1 MENSTIKPT
10 PSLFK
15 TSLMIAGF
23 LLVEKL
29 LGFTHN
35 LLVARQFSLS
45 PELDAFNVANNLP
58 QTIFGVFSGAAL
70 GFVLVPA
77 LSAALLQEGRPSL
90 WQLFSRVLNLV
101 FLITASA
108 SLLSILFA
116 EPLVR
121 AQFGLAP
128 GFDPSQ
134 QALVVRLMRLNLLAT
149 LLFSLAGLMTAGLH
163 ANQRFFLPAF
173 APAMYDLG
181 ILFGVLVLAPSTGY
195 QIGPIQLPALGLGI
209 QGLMIGTIL
218 GGLFYCLVQL
228 PGLLRLKFRWS
239 ASLGLSDSRLQQVIL
254 LALPRMLTVM
264 LIYLVA
270 IIQDN
275 LASRLVSG
283 SVTSLVFAWL
293 IFQAPVTLIG
303 TALGS
308 VLLPTLASQHTLAQV
323 EAFKR
328 TVLLSVRFLIAVTLP
343 VIVVLCLLLPY
354 LVGVL
359 GFNTADSQVV
369 VQTTSAFL
377 LGLTGYTLVEVGMRA
392 FYARQKWLMPLAAA
406 AIMLFTYTLLAIP
419 LSLSLGAPG
428 LGLAN
433 ALAYSLEAAF
443 LLLVL
448 DRQMGSFLRLA
459 STFLRALGGACMAA
473 LIVLLIIAELQ
484 SIHFPFSAS
493 YQAIFTPG
501 QSTLAAPASL
511 LFAVLVAAAGL
522 FGALPLVWRDIS
534 HFMKA

>member
-1 MENSTIKPT
+1 
-10 PSLFK
+10 
-15 TSLMIAGF
+15 MIAGF